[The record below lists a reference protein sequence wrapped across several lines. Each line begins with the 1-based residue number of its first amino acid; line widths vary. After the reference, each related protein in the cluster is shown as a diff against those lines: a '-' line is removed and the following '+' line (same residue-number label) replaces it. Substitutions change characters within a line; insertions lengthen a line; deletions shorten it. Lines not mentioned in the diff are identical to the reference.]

1 MAVSPNF
8 ASDQT
13 LFAATWGGV
22 FKSTNGGTSWSAVN
36 SGLTGTTVN
45 SVAVSPNFAT
55 DHTLFAGTWGGV
67 FISTNGGT
75 SWSAVNSGLTGTAV
89 NSVAVSP
96 NFATDHTLFA
106 GISGGVFISTNGG
119 TSWSAVNSGLTNTD
133 INSVAL
139 SPNFASDQTLFAGT
153 LGGVFK
159 TTNGGTSWSAV
170 NSGLTSTAV
179 KSVALSPNFASDQ
192 TLFAG
197 TFGGVFLSTN
207 AGGSWS
213 AVNSGLTGTTVN
225 SVAVSPNFATD
236 HTLFAGTSGGVFLST
251 NAGASWSAIN
261 SGLTN
266 TDINS
271 VALSPNF
278 ASDHTLFAGTWG
290 DGVFKSTNGGTSWS
304 AINSGLASTAIKSVA
319 LSPNFASDQT
329 LFAATWGGVFISTN
343 AGGSWSAINS
353 GLTSTYISSL
363 ALSPNFAT
371 DHTLFA
377 GTYGGVFL
385 STNAGGSWSAIN
397 SGLTNMYIYSV
408 ALSPNFAT
416 DHTLF
421 AGTAYGVFISTNA
434 GNSWSAINSGLT
446 STDISSLALSPNFAT
461 DHTLFAGTYGGG
473 VFISTNAGT
482 SWSAVNSGLAST
494 DVNSVAL
501 SPNFA
506 SDQTLFAG
514 TAGGVFL
521 STNAGTSWSAINSG
535 LTNMYIY
542 SVALSPNFASDQTL
556 FAGTWGGVFKTTNG
570 GTSWS
575 AINSGLASTAVRS
588 VALSPNFV
596 SDQTLFAGTWGDGVF
611 SYTFQNTTPPSVT
624 NLQPSG
630 LISTTSTT
638 ITADYADSGSGINSA
653 SAAVALDGTAVS
665 GCTATATSI
674 SCPVTGLAEG
684 AHNYTVSVADNAGN
698 TGTASGSFMVDSV
711 APAVSGIAPTGTLSS
726 ASVTVY
732 ANFTDSGAS
741 ISSATAQVYLDSGV
755 LSGCTATATS
765 ISCPVT
771 GLANGSHTIKVS
783 VADNAGNTAAASGS
797 FTVSSDTTPP
807 ALSNLAPTGTLS
819 SASVTVYASYTDSGA
834 GINSSSA
841 AVYLDGSATR
851 LSGCTATATS
861 ISCPVSGLAEGA
873 HTIKVSVADNA
884 GNTSRINGSFTVAQA
899 HNYYWAWYDGKNMTN
914 WILMADPTGSGHN
927 LSFGLGIA
935 SVNESLDNS
944 FGLGAGVIAPGDTL
958 KFKQDGTTD
967 GPVKLD
973 SLTGGKALVS
983 QRILFGNSF
992 EEVPGTDEASLSGHY
1007 YWTWYDGKNMADWVL
1022 VANPS
1027 ATDNVYYRVRVA
1039 GQVMPQAKDNPGVV
1053 APGAKVTPQ
1062 FGNIIGG
1069 PVEVTSCSQAFDQS
1083 GNCPGT
1089 SPNVIASQRVLSNGS
1104 TAFNEVPGTPASQL
1118 SGLYYW
1124 TWYDGKNMADWVL
1137 VANPSATDNVYYQ
1150 VRVAGQ
1156 VMPQAKDN
1164 PGIIAPGKNVTPQF
1178 DQIIGGPVEVTS
1190 CSQAFDQSGNC
1201 PGTSPNVIAS
1211 QRSTTPKSFEEVP
1224 GYPAA
1229 SLAGDYNWT
1238 WYDGKNSANW
1248 VLVANP
1254 SATDNVYYQVSIAGQ
1269 VMPPAKD
1276 NPGVIDPGKNVTPM
1290 FDGTMNGPVEV
1301 RSCSQAFSSNGSCP
1315 GTTPSLIASQR
1326 VLWNGFFNEVL
1337 GTVLN

>member
-1 MAVSPNF
+1 MLSNEDRSGKSQLGGLIMKFRMMVRLLAGLFLFCLLVLPSTSFAGTNQWTSNGPYGGLINSVAVSPNF

-133 INSVAL
+133 IN
-139 SPNFASDQTLFAGT
+139 
-153 LGGVFK
+153 
-159 TTNGGTSWSAV
+159 
-170 NSGLTSTAV
+170 
-179 KSVALSPNFASDQ
+179 SVALSPNFASDQ

-385 STNAGGSWSAIN
+385 STNAGG
-397 SGLTNMYIYSV
+397 
-408 ALSPNFAT
+408 
-416 DHTLF
+416 
-421 AGTAYGVFISTNA
+421 
-434 GNSWSAINSGLT
+434 
-446 STDISSLALSPNFAT
+446 
-461 DHTLFAGTYGGG
+461 
-473 VFISTNAGT
+473 
-482 SWSAVNSGLAST
+482 
-494 DVNSVAL
+494 
-501 SPNFA
+501 
-506 SDQTLFAG
+506 
-514 TAGGVFL
+514 
-521 STNAGTSWSAINSG
+521 SWSAINSG

>member
-1 MAVSPNF
+1 MKFRMMVRLLAGLFLFCLLVLPSTSFAGTNQWTSNGPYGGLINSVAVSPNF

-55 DHTLFAGTWGGV
+55 DHTLFAGTW
-67 FISTNGGT
+67 
-75 SWSAVNSGLTGTAV
+75 
-89 NSVAVSP
+89 
-96 NFATDHTLFA
+96 
-106 GISGGVFISTNGG
+106 GGVFISTNGG

-290 DGVFKSTNGGTSWS
+290 DGVFKS
-304 AINSGLASTAIKSVA
+304 
-319 LSPNFASDQT
+319 
-329 LFAATWGGVFISTN
+329 
-343 AGGSWSAINS
+343 
-353 GLTSTYISSL
+353 
-363 ALSPNFAT
+363 
-371 DHTLFA
+371 
-377 GTYGGVFL
+377 
-385 STNAGGSWSAIN
+385 
-397 SGLTNMYIYSV
+397 
-408 ALSPNFAT
+408 
-416 DHTLF
+416 
-421 AGTAYGVFISTNA
+421 
-434 GNSWSAINSGLT
+434 
-446 STDISSLALSPNFAT
+446 
-461 DHTLFAGTYGGG
+461 
-473 VFISTNAGT
+473 
-482 SWSAVNSGLAST
+482 
-494 DVNSVAL
+494 
-501 SPNFA
+501 
-506 SDQTLFAG
+506 
-514 TAGGVFL
+514 
-521 STNAGTSWSAINSG
+521 
-535 LTNMYIY
+535 
-542 SVALSPNFASDQTL
+542 
-556 FAGTWGGVFKTTNG
+556 TNG